1 MELDEGKMVI
11 EMINTT
17 RKTLQ
22 YSLEIYNNIQE
33 SKTQD
38 HEERKL

>member
-1 MELDEGKMVI
+1 MDLDKGKMVI

-22 YSLEIYNNIQE
+22 DSLEICNNIQE

-38 HEERKL
+38 HEERLL